1 MEILRLLTEK
11 LGGINSTAVYA
22 HKGKYYLYGRKV
34 LRIIPSW
41 KQIDPDKKAFEMSYH
56 FEKMKRSYATG
67 IGIRS

>member
-1 MEILRLLTEK
+1 LRLLTEE

-22 HKGKYYLYGRKV
+22 HKVKYYLYGRKV

-41 KQIDPDKKAFEMSYH
+41 KQIDLNKKAFEMSYH
-56 FEKMKRSYATG
+56 FEKMKRSYAAG

>member
-1 MEILRLLTEK
+1 VEILRLLTEE

-41 KQIDPDKKAFEMSYH
+41 KQIDSNKKAFEMSYH
-56 FEKMKRSYATG
+56 FEKMKLSYAVS
-67 IGIRS
+67 IGGRS